1 MKKFARFAI
10 ALALLVTLFA
20 GVSTGYA
27 ALVSYSSG
35 FQVQNLE
42 GSAADITITFYNRD
56 GTVALNVTDSV
67 PANSSNT
74 YFPLQNIG
82 NENGTLPTGFDGS
95 VVISSDK
102 KIAAIANVL
111 GSDGSNPLAFGASY
125 TGFTGGSPTAS
136 LPLLMKGNYGFNTWY
151 SVQNAGSTA
160 TSVSVTYSDGVTAGP
175 VTVQPGAAAK
185 FEQVNES
192 HAAGWVGSANVTS
205 TAADIVISSLE
216 VGPTTL
222 LAYNGFSSGSKDPVM
237 PLVQANNYGY
247 QTGIQVQNTG
257 TTQTQVTI
265 SYTPGPGQPGT
276 ACTETRKVAA
286 GKSTS
291 FALYVFAPYTDP
303 NPSSLVSENCTT
315 GQQFVGFAKVT
326 ANSAGTNLVAI
337 VNQLNTAANK
347 GAAYNAFDPAS
358 GTNNVVFPLIMDRNY
373 GYFTGYNIVNVG
385 STTIAK
391 ASLVC
396 TINGK
401 DGNGT
406 TVSKTFSPPADLAA
420 GTGWNQVNLNTL
432 ANGFV
437 GSASCVG
444 PSGSMM
450 VGSVNEVNTGS
461 PADTFLVYEGISVG
475 P

>member
-1 MKKFARFAI
+1 MKTFARFGI
-10 ALALLVTLFA
+10 ALALAVTLFA

-42 GSAADITITFYNRD
+42 GSDANIDITFYNRD
-56 GTVALNVTDSV
+56 GTVALQVTDTV
-67 PANSSNT
+67 LANSSNT
-74 YFPLQNIG
+74 YFPLENIG
-82 NENGTLPTGFDGS
+82 NENGTLPSGFDGS

-102 KIAAIANVL
+102 EIAAITNVL

-125 TGFTGGSPTAS
+125 TGFTSGSPTAS

-151 SVQNAGSTA
+151 SVQNAGSSA
-160 TSVSVTYSDGVTAGP
+160 TNVSVTYSDGVTAGP

-185 FEQVNES
+185 FEQANES
-192 HAAGWVGSANVTS
+192 HAAGWVGSATVSS
-205 TAADIVISSLE
+205 TAGDIVISSLE

-222 LAYNGFSSGSKDPVM
+222 LAYNGFSSGSTNPVM

-247 QTGIQVQNTG
+247 QTGIQIQNNG
-257 TTQTQVTI
+257 TTQTQVTV

-276 ACTETRKVAA
+276 ACTEKRTVAPS
-286 GKSTS
+286 KSTS
-291 FALYVFAPYTDP
+291 FALYVFTNYADP
-303 NPSSLVSENCTT
+303 NPGSLISSNCQS

-326 ANSAGTNLVAI
+326 ANSASTALVAI
-337 VNQLNTAANK
+337 VNQLNTSANK

-358 GTNNVVFPLIMDRNY
+358 GTSHVVFPLIMDRNY

-385 STTIAK
+385 SASIPK

-396 TINGK
+396 TVTGK

-406 TVSKTFSPPADLAA
+406 PVTKTFSPPADLAP

-450 VGSVNEVNTGS
+450 VGSVNEVNAGS
-461 PADTFLVYEGISVG
+461 AADTFLVYEGTNVT